1 MNRNISMLILLAL
14 VVGAVLIG
22 YNKWIM
28 RDTYSLSQNASL
40 QATGSEKTLESEALQ
55 KVVMEKPVPV
65 AKTDKTEAA
74 KSTPSVEKNG
84 KQPAVTPVQSV
95 QAATEKTLVL
105 VKKTVTVA
113 EVAEKQPAQSASLK
127 SEPSKPKT
135 VGSSEKQLKKEH
147 VLLPLTSVSYGK
159 KELTVRAKHAFTY
172 KIFGL
177 KQPDRFVVDIV
188 GRFSEEL
195 PKPEVTQDAVV
206 KAVRLG
212 HHDDRVRIVL
222 DLKGKFPA
230 NWSANQNKETLS
242 VVFD

>member
-28 RDTYSLSQNASL
+28 RDTYSLSQNVSSQTA
-40 QATGSEKTLESEALQ
+40 GSGNSLESEALQ
-55 KVVMEKPVPV
+55 KVVMEKPVSEVKSDNVEASLSTSSAEKVIEPNSV
-65 AKTDKTEAA
+65 A
-74 KSTPSVEKNG
+74 
-84 KQPAVTPVQSV
+84 PAQSV
-95 QAATEKTLVL
+95 QPAAEGTLVL

-113 EVAEKQPAQSASLK
+113 EVAKKKPAQPVSLK
-127 SEPSKPKT
+127 SEPTQGKVVS
-135 VGSSEKQLKKEH
+135 SSEQQQKKKNA
-147 VLLPLTSVSYGK
+147 LSPLTSVSYDK

-188 GRFSEEL
+188 GHFSEEL

-222 DLKGKFPA
+222 DLKGKFPE
-230 NWSANQNKETLS
+230 NWSANQKKETLS